1 MEPQNALRKKRTQ
14 KDYTLPF
21 KLAVVESVEKG
32 DITYKQAQETYG
44 IQGKSTV
51 LVWLRKHGTQDWSI
65 SMKNLKKCPKAKE
78 TPTQKIKR
86 LEKELQDEKLRNM
99 LYAEIIRLADEEYG
113 ASLGKKLRS
122 KQLEACKKNKK

>member
-1 MEPQNALRKKRTQ
+1 METKAQPRKKRTQ
-14 KDYTLPF
+14 RDYTLPF

-32 DITYKQAQETYG
+32 DMTYKQAQEVYG
-44 IQGKSTV
+44 IQGRSTV

-78 TPTQKIKR
+78 TPAQKIKR

-99 LYAEIIRLADEEYG
+99 LYSEIIRIADEEYG
-113 ASLGKKLRS
+113 ADLGKKLRT
-122 KQLEACKKNKK
+122 KQLEACRKNKK